1 MRPDDM
7 MEAVDDVIEVTDEM
21 IEAADRKHH
30 AKVFI
35 L

>member
-1 MRPDDM
+1 

-35 L
+35 LWL